1 MRDLGVTDELVIG
14 ELIENSSGVVSGG
27 MVSIGGVEVG
37 NLTDAKTL
45 PGILRA
51 ITNKARKK
59 DSEAPK
65 KKPLPVVKK

>member
-1 MRDLGVTDELVIG
+1 
-14 ELIENSSGVVSGG
+14 

-51 ITNKARKK
+51 ITNKARKTANSGGSMSSFNNK
-59 DSEAPK
+59 NKEEK
-65 KKPLPVVKK
+65 